1 MMTSLNTQNAREY
14 RHAARGSRSG
24 IRGIIAHCPHG
35 GRSIRLLVVAVA
47 IFAGTLSVATPASA
61 VERPTGPGGYRC
73 HSWIFIDG
81 QAKPLCPPLATTH
94 TVVSVQRW
102 RQIITRGH

>member
-1 MMTSLNTQNAREY
+1 MKLSKFV
-14 RHAARGSRSG
+14 H
-24 IRGIIAHCPHG
+24 ICC
-35 GRSIRLLVVAVA
+35 V
-47 IFAGTLSVATPASA
+47 SVALVGLVLAGASPASA